1 MDLVSRWPH
10 ELGPLQKSLGLFD
23 GALVKA
29 SKAAL
34 PKLREDG
41 VEGLQR
47 LLAQIIAVIID
58 PMDMLQT
65 VRKTSE
71 RFIKLSEMIFKRI
84 LMQAGE
90 ARGVDFGGDH
100 YLDISIENIE
110 GEGRSNSGQLGVA
123 IATF

>member
-1 MDLVSRWPH
+1 M
-10 ELGPLQKSLGLFD
+10 
-23 GALVKA
+23 KA

-71 RFIKLSEMIFKRI
+71 RFIKWSEMIFKRI

>member
-1 MDLVSRWPH
+1 
-10 ELGPLQKSLGLFD
+10 
-23 GALVKA
+23 
-29 SKAAL
+29 
-34 PKLREDG
+34 
-41 VEGLQR
+41 
-47 LLAQIIAVIID
+47 
-58 PMDMLQT
+58 MDMLQT

-71 RFIKLSEMIFKRI
+71 RFIKLSEMIFKQAKA
-84 LMQAGE
+84 LQAGE

>member
-1 MDLVSRWPH
+1 M
-10 ELGPLQKSLGLFD
+10 
-23 GALVKA
+23 KA
-29 SKAAL
+29 CTAAL
-34 PKLREDG
+34 PRLQEDG

-58 PMDMLQT
+58 PMGMLQT
-65 VRKTSE
+65 VRNTSE

-90 ARGVDFGGDH
+90 ARGADFGGDQ

-110 GEGRSNSGQLGVA
+110 GEGRSNSGQLALA
-123 IATF
+123 IATS